1 MRPPPS
7 LQHMGSPKLESTNQI
22 PQTDG
27 GMDSEGEEDFEPEE
41 GTDGEEGTGNGTGNE
56 NGKKGEIEREKR
68 KYTKQKK
75 IPIEDVFEQVENLY
89 IRRGRAR
96 PDHNDQGTVFLK
108 FFLF

>member
-41 GTDGEEGTGNGTGNE
+41 GRVVKLRIRAYP
-56 NGKKGEIEREKR
+56 GKFRKMEIS
-68 KYTKQKK
+68 
-75 IPIEDVFEQVENLY
+75 
-89 IRRGRAR
+89 
-96 PDHNDQGTVFLK
+96 
-108 FFLF
+108 